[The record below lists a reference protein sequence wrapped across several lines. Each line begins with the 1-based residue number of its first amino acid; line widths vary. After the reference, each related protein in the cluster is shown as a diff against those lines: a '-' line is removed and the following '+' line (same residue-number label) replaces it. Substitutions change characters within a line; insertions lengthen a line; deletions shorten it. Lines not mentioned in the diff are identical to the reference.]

1 MNNNR
6 PIIRLETPNDYRAV
20 ENLTREAFWNQNVP
34 GCDEH
39 YLVHTM
45 RDHTDFI
52 PELAFVLE
60 MDGKI
65 IGNIMYTK
73 SKLTGKD
80 GNEKPCLTFGPISVA
95 PEHQRKGYSKILIEH
110 SFRVATEMGYD
121 VVVIFGN
128 PDNYV
133 ARGFK
138 SSKKHNVCLEGDRFP
153 AALLVKELQDGV
165 LDGRRWY
172 FHESSFGE
180 ACADEAAVAAFDATF
195 PHKEKCWQ
203 PSQEEFY
210 IHSHSSID
218 R

>member
-1 MNNNR
+1 MNSSR
-6 PIIRLETPNDYRAV
+6 PVIRLETPADYRAV

-45 RDHTDFI
+45 RDHADFI

-60 MDGKI
+60 RDGVI

-73 SKLTGKD
+73 ARLID
-80 GNEKPCLTFGPISVA
+80 REGNVKPCLTFGPISVA
-95 PEHQRKGYSKILIEH
+95 PEHQRRGYGKMLIDH
-110 SFRVATEMGYD
+110 SFKAAAEMGYEA
-121 VVVIFGN
+121 VVIFGN

-138 SSKKHNVCLEGDRFP
+138 SSRKYNVCLEGDRFP
-153 AALLVKELQDGV
+153 AALLVKELKDGV

-172 FHESSFGE
+172 FHESAFGD
-180 ACADEAAVAAFDATF
+180 ACADEEAMAAFDAAF
-195 PHKEKCWQ
+195 PPK
-203 PSQEEFY
+203 
-210 IHSHSSID
+210 
-218 R
+218 

>member
-1 MNNNR
+1 MESCFD
-6 PIIRLETPNDYRAV
+6 ISLSF
-20 ENLTREAFWNQNVP
+20 NLSAGVP
-34 GCDEH
+34 STYIVPAIFDNCF
-39 YLVHTM
+39 VIVFKIV
-45 RDHTDFI
+45 DF
-52 PELAFVLE
+52 P
-60 MDGKI
+60 D
-65 IGNIMYTK
+65 
-73 SKLTGKD
+73 
-80 GNEKPCLTFGPISVA
+80 PFGPISVA
-95 PEHQRKGYSKILIEH
+95 PAHQRRGYGKMLIEH
-110 SFRVATEMGYD
+110 SLGVAAEMGYE

-138 SSKKHNVCLEGDRFP
+138 SSRKYNVCLEGDRFP
-153 AALLVKELQDGV
+153 AALLVKELKDGA

-180 ACADEAAVAAFDATF
+180 ACADEEAAAAFDATF
-195 PHKEKCWQ
+195 PPKEKRWQ

>member
-1 MNNNR
+1 MNSSR
-6 PIIRLETPNDYRAV
+6 PVIRLETPADYRAV

-45 RDHTDFI
+45 RDHADFI

-60 MDGKI
+60 RDGVI

-73 SKLTGKD
+73 ARLIDREGNVKL
-80 GNEKPCLTFGPISVA
+80 CLTFGPISVA
-95 PEHQRKGYSKILIEH
+95 PEHQRRGYGKMLIDH
-110 SFRVATEMGYD
+110 SFKAAAEMGYEA
-121 VVVIFGN
+121 VVIFGN

-138 SSKKHNVCLEGDRFP
+138 SSRKYNVCLEGDRFP
-153 AALLVKELQDGV
+153 AALLVKELKDGV

-172 FHESSFGE
+172 FHESSFGD
-180 ACADEAAVAAFDATF
+180 ACADEEAVAAFDAAF
-195 PHKEKCWQ
+195 SPKEKRWQ

>member
-1 MNNNR
+1 MNSSR
-6 PIIRLETPNDYRAV
+6 PVIRLETPADYRAV

-45 RDHTDFI
+45 RDHADFI

-60 MDGKI
+60 RDGVI

-73 SKLTGKD
+73 ARLID
-80 GNEKPCLTFGPISVA
+80 REGNVKPCLTFGPISVA
-95 PEHQRKGYSKILIEH
+95 PEHQRRGYGKMLIDH
-110 SFRVATEMGYD
+110 SFKAAAEMGYEA
-121 VVVIFGN
+121 VVIFGN

-138 SSKKHNVCLEGDRFP
+138 SSRKYNVCLEGDR
-153 AALLVKELQDGV
+153 LLVKELKDGV

-172 FHESSFGE
+172 FHESSFGD
-180 ACADEAAVAAFDATF
+180 ACADEEAVAAFDAAF
-195 PHKEKCWQ
+195 PPKEKRWQ